1 MNYAQYFAIEKKLKN
16 QGFDFE
22 RAELIGQFTEG
33 KKSSLKELSSWE
45 YQEFLKMLNLR
56 FSSAPKVSQTDEAM
70 QIQRRKI
77 IALFRKMGYEK
88 DFKADMPRIYSWVI
102 KYGYL
107 HKSMN
112 QYTADELPKLV
123 TQAESAYKS
132 YINTK

>member
-33 KKSSLKELSSWE
+33 KKSSLKELSHWE
-45 YQEFLKMLNLR
+45 YQDFLKMLNLR
-56 FSSAPKVSQTDEAM
+56 FSSAPNIAHTDEAK
-70 QIQRRKI
+70 QVQRRKI

-132 YINTK
+132 YIKTK

>member
-22 RAELIGQFTEG
+22 RDELIAQFTSG
-33 KKSSLKELSSWE
+33 KKSGLKELTATQ
-45 YQEFLKMLNLR
+45 YREFLVFLNLR
-56 FSSAPKVSQTDEAM
+56 FSSAPVQKPSEGVM
-70 QIQRRKI
+70 QVQRRKI

-102 KYGYL
+102 KFGHL

-112 QYTADELPKLV
+112 DHTADELPSLV
-123 TQAESAYKS
+123 TQAEAVYKS
-132 YINTK
+132 YISTK